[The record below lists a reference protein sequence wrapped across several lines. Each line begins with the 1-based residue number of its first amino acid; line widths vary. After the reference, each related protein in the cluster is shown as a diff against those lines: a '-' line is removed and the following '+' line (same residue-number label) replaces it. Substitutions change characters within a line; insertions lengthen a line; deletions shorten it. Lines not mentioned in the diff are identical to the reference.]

1 MMDSMVERAR
11 HVLRAQPVSAWLG
24 VELREFTTCQAEIGF
39 RIRRELTGQHGVV
52 HGGIVSYAAD
62 NALAF
67 AGGSVLGPDVVTS
80 EFKINFV
87 RPALGEEI
95 VARATVVHIGRTQ
108 AVCRCDVFFI
118 REGIEALCATA
129 QGTIVLRART
139 RGRSPGLATMPP
151 AAPRELIA
159 PPPP

>member
-80 EFKINFV
+80 EFKINYV
-87 RPALGEEI
+87 RPAIGERLI
-95 VARATVVHIGRTQ
+95 ARAEAVALSRSQV
-108 AVCRCDVFFI
+108 VCRCDVLAW
-118 REGIEALCATA
+118 RGGEEKLCAVA
-129 QGTIVLRART
+129 QGTVVRFVER
-139 RGRSPGLATMPP
+139 R
-151 AAPRELIA
+151 
-159 PPPP
+159 